1 MAIKTLLTAATLIV
15 LPGLALA
22 MGCHGSNHAEQA
34 NMSCATGT
42 TWDADSQTCVAG
54 TAS

>member
-1 MAIKTLLTAATLIV
+1 MTIKTLLTAAALTL

-22 MGCHGSNHAEQA
+22 MGCHGSNHAERA
-34 NMSCATGT
+34 NMSCAAGT

-54 TAS
+54 TTS